1 MRTEIATQ
9 TAEVRTEDRRPRHAA
24 LDPDCRRAHRD
35 CEPRDPAHP
44 LDGRHRAR
52 DRRADLRYPA
62 FSRIGGRRPVAWRPV
77 LAHPAIGRA
86 GAAAAWSTGQTRP
99 TIRTVAT
106 AAPWLTEPR
115 LSDPRRCASA
125 GAELVKEVNAAR
137 CPRGAALESAPERA
151 VAARRF
157 RFRVAARPAAVARR
171 PMGAAP
177 SAPGPH
183 QAGRRLLAAA
193 RYASPASSERW
204 WGRHVVASCRPS
216 CAAAA
221 SLTGSKLVDG
231 ESAAR
236 PAVAR
241 SGRRLPGRTVED
253 SGEQPNPAAVSPEA
267 SHLGSATTA
276 T

>member
-1 MRTEIATQ
+1 MKCHRSSEKG
-9 TAEVRTEDRRPRHAA
+9 PR
-24 LDPDCRRAHRD
+24 
-35 CEPRDPAHP
+35 
-44 LDGRHRAR
+44 
-52 DRRADLRYPA
+52 
-62 FSRIGGRRPVAWRPV
+62 GGRSRGASGVARTPGPTWV
-77 LAHPAIGRA
+77 GHP
-86 GAAAAWSTGQTRP
+86 P
-99 TIRTVAT
+99 
-106 AAPWLTEPR
+106 
-115 LSDPRRCASA
+115 
-125 GAELVKEVNAAR
+125 
-137 CPRGAALESAPERA
+137 GAALESAPERA

>member
-1 MRTEIATQ
+1 MPGAFLGWGDGAT
-9 TAEVRTEDRRPRHAA
+9 
-24 LDPDCRRAHRD
+24 
-35 CEPRDPAHP
+35 
-44 LDGRHRAR
+44 
-52 DRRADLRYPA
+52 LRYDNHA
-62 FSRIGGRRPVAWRPV
+62 SRRTAVHADAASDCWRP
-77 LAHPAIGRA
+77 
-86 GAAAAWSTGQTRP
+86 
-99 TIRTVAT
+99 
-106 AAPWLTEPR
+106 
-115 LSDPRRCASA
+115 
-125 GAELVKEVNAAR
+125 
-137 CPRGAALESAPERA
+137 
-151 VAARRF
+151 
-157 RFRVAARPAAVARR
+157 
-171 PMGAAP
+171 
-177 SAPGPH
+177 
-183 QAGRRLLAAA
+183 A